1 MSPPSRVPLAS
12 AESNKKFRGAYGE
25 FSCIECGHLV
35 LDLNVIFNK
44 YKNVLEA
51 GNISPKGMARFTT
64 GTFGR

>member
-1 MSPPSRVPLAS
+1 MAPSE
-12 AESNKKFRGAYGE
+12 ESKKKFRDAYGD
-25 FSCIECGHLV
+25 FSCTECGRLV